1 MNLLAPFGW
10 AGFGVLAV
18 ILILRELRP
27 ILDRRNGKNGLRTL
41 NGAASSPSAG
51 QMPKEYWQLEM
62 RESFAEGMKA
72 TNELLARMVC
82 VQEEMRDLHREYIP
96 ELKALKEEV
105 SRHKP

>member
-1 MNLLAPFGW
+1 MNFLAPFGW
-10 AGFGVLAV
+10 AGFVVLAL
-18 ILILRELRP
+18 ILLLRELSP
-27 ILDRRNGKNGLRTL
+27 ILTRRNGNGKNGLRM
-41 NGAASSPSAG
+41 AG

-62 RESFAEGMKA
+62 REAFAEGMKA